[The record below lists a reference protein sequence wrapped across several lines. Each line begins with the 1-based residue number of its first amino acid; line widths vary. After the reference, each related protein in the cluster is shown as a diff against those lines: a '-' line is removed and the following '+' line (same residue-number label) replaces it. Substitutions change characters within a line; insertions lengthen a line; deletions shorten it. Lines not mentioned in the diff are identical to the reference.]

1 MDTISAR
8 AASRNEPRV
17 DVLSGPRS
25 LLDEGMLNR
34 WIRFGKRC
42 DVGK

>member
-1 MDTISAR
+1 MDTIS

-25 LLDEGMLNR
+25 LLDEGDAKSLDP
-34 WIRFGKRC
+34 IR
-42 DVGK
+42 